1 MNKFPYCHVFDGQV
15 VRAAA
20 PGIGETWDRI
30 LFASLY
36 NQKYFPLHGEDKFPL
51 WEGYIFE
58 IKIPLVVQIG
68 LAAHA
73 CGSRI
78 GPSPSNSV
86 RYAIFPGFSCCLC
99 RLCIS
104 CTGKL
109 YKLRRRE
116 GKCWQE
122 NHLKTSKHEWQHT
135 YYWVLKEMYR
145 ENWLCVVWNSFFP
158 LHQLVNNNRV
168 FWIKYCF

>member
-20 PGIGETWDRI
+20 PGIRETCDRI

-58 IKIPLVVQIG
+58 SKIPLVVRIG
-68 LAAHA
+68 LAARA
-73 CGSRI
+73 CGSGI

-86 RYAIFPGFSCCLC
+86 ATARIYITQCVNTDHSRYGGMIVEILTTPGRVGWSCKYWPLPVGWDDFKTKAG
-99 RLCIS
+99 LYS
-104 CTGKL
+104 TVCTV
-109 YKLRRRE
+109 
-116 GKCWQE
+116 
-122 NHLKTSKHEWQHT
+122 H
-135 YYWVLKEMYR
+135 
-145 ENWLCVVWNSFFP
+145 
-158 LHQLVNNNRV
+158 NNRV
-168 FWIKYCF
+168 SFN